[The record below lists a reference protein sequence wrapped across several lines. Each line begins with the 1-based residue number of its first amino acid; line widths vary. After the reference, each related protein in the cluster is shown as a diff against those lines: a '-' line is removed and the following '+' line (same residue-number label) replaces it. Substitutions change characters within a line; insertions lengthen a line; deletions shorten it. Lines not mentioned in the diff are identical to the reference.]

1 MDGSLPDLRE
11 QLSGLIGG
19 AITFDRF
26 IEWYFAY
33 ADTIEFEGS
42 DEDVELLN
50 LVFLLYAEYT
60 SDYID
65 VAEFVNAL
73 RTDPLVVRELA
84 AHRTA
89 VV

>member
-1 MDGSLPDLRE
+1 MPDLRG
-11 QLSGLIGG
+11 QLAALIGG
-19 AITFDRF
+19 GISLDHFLD
-26 IEWYFAY
+26 WYFAN

-65 VAEFVNAL
+65 AAQFVDAL
-73 RTDPLVVRELA
+73 ATHSVVQKELA
-84 AHRTA
+84 ACRSA
-89 VV
+89 VA